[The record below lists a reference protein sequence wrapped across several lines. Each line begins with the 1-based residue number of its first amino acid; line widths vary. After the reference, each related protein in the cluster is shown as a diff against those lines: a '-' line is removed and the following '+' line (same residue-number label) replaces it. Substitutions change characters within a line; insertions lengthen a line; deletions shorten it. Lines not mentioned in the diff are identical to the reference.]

1 MTQSTYQASEGD
13 QNDTA
18 SSYYG
23 TTVRG
28 SSIHSD
34 MQIHSETQDAVALS
48 AEYITLIEG
57 ESCPTGLHN
66 CRSCDHQHTEA
77 WLNAVASP
85 TLVQGGFPP
94 HPTDENLEIERLR
107 VHTTSQVGLEG
118 LSGGELW
125 ERLRKMQADSS
136 QGSLLVGAGSDKPVD
151 DDGSITAGEE
161 ILVPEHPDHAKISWV
176 SCIVQRCQQHLVQ
189 KMKYK
194 WFPRRFSGK
203 PLDTPYLIEDVGV
216 LMPIYRNSRGY
227 AFLETSPGST

>member
-1 MTQSTYQASEGD
+1 MTQSTYQASETEH
-13 QNDTA
+13 NDTA

-34 MQIHSETQDAVALS
+34 VLTHNETHDAA
-48 AEYITLIEG
+48 AYITLIEG
-57 ESCPTGLHN
+57 QSCPTGLHN
-66 CRSCDHQHTEA
+66 CSSSQCEA
-77 WLNAVASP
+77 WLNAVVSP

-94 HPTDENLEIERLR
+94 HPTDETLGIERLR

-161 ILVPEHPDHAKISWV
+161 ILVPEHPDHAKLSWV
-176 SCIVQRCQQHLVQ
+176 SCIVQRCPQHLEQ

-194 WFPRRFSGK
+194 WFPRRFAGQ

-227 AFLETSPGST
+227 AFFETSPAST